1 MGIYLDVMMVGCS
14 TTRCF
19 YVVLLVVWQYSLPW
33 SQAKLTDKPRYVVRA
48 FGRIFLPFARDR
60 KLAVK
65 RREPKHQCWRGL
77 L

>member
-19 YVVLLVVWQYSLPW
+19 LVVLLVVSQYSLPS
-33 SQAKLTDKPRYVVRA
+33 SQAKLTDKPRYVVQP
-48 FGRIFLPFARDR
+48 FSQIFLPFARDR

-65 RREPKHQCWRGL
+65 
-77 L
+77 